1 MQLNELSKIKNI
13 NTNSPLNVSSQP
25 TSSGSIWGS
34 ECISE
39 SNTASTNSNVAP
51 FTEGTDKRLLKA
63 KNGKYIDNKLGHLPY
78 KDCKKE
84 DLVKINGMEVHQK
97 TADSFSK
104 MQKAAAKDG
113 INLRIV
119 SGFRSTQRQVK
130 TFAKKFPNGDI
141 KYATDSEIKNRARW
155 SAPPGY
161 SEHHTGLAIDINS
174 TESSFADTKAFK
186 WLKEH
191 ADEYGFEQSFKENNQ
206 QGVGFEPW
214 HWRYQGDDESKE
226 VFKSARE
233 LM

>member
-1 MQLNELSKIKNI
+1 
-13 NTNSPLNVSSQP
+13 
-25 TSSGSIWGS
+25 
-34 ECISE
+34 
-39 SNTASTNSNVAP
+39 
-51 FTEGTDKRLLKA
+51 
-63 KNGKYIDNKLGHLPY
+63 
-78 KDCKKE
+78 
-84 DLVKINGMEVHQK
+84 MEVHKK
-97 TADSFSK
+97 TADSFTK

-119 SGFRSTQRQVK
+119 SGFRSNQRQVK

-141 KYATDSEIKNRARW
+141 KYATDSEIKNRVLW

-186 WLKEH
+186 WLKKH
-191 ADEYGFEQSFKENNQ
+191 ANEYGFEQSFKENNQ

-214 HWRYQGDDESKE
+214 HWRYQGEKESKE